1 VFCVSVGGQ
10 DGGALSFRLM
20 MAGEEVVDEG
30 EGRIRGMRDGWVV
43 SGGYSEAM
51 PLCFQQARRGR

>member
-1 VFCVSVGGQ
+1 
-10 DGGALSFRLM
+10 LM